1 MGVIGDEKL
10 IEKAVKGNDQAFRL
24 LIEKYRNYLFKVVYS
39 VVRNEKDAEDVT
51 QEAFIKIYYALP
63 KYQNQ
68 GFKTWMTRI
77 AMNTAIDLKRKH
89 ARQKESV
96 VEHETLSVLSESEE
110 NVVVPLL
117 RKEQQE
123 VVRSRINELPDN
135 YRGVIKDYYIT
146 EKNYKQIAQEQQV
159 AVKTVE
165 VKLHRARKWMKKH
178 WKEDDF

>member
-1 MGVIGDEKL
+1 MEDEKL
-10 IEKAVKGNDQAFRL
+10 IEKAIAGNEQAFRF
-24 LIEKYRNYLFKVVYS
+24 LIEKYRNYLYKVVYS
-39 VVRNEKDAEDVT
+39 VVRNENDAEDVT

-63 KYQNQ
+63 KYQHQ

-96 VEHETLSVLSESEE
+96 VEQDALSVMAESEE
-110 NVVVPLL
+110 DVVVPLL
-117 RKEQQE
+117 RKEQSE
-123 VVRSRINELPDN
+123 VVRNRINELPDN
-135 YRGVIKDYYIT
+135 YREVIQAYYLT